1 MRSIPS
7 YRHSRNACGSSWVVW
22 IRRRILTALVI
33 ALVTGCLA
41 GLCLGVSSTLATG
54 SSPLTESLIRLH
66 VIPNSDTF
74 EDQAL
79 KLKVRDA
86 VLARA
91 SQILEGVTSKE
102 DAARLIEE
110 HLDQLSAV
118 SIEAVK
124 AEGYDY
130 EVSVSVGRFAFPD
143 RVYGVLK
150 VPAGEYDAV
159 RVTIGAGRGSNWW
172 CVIFPPLCF
181 IDVSGAEPIADRS
194 QAQSLP
200 ALPVETAPEDWTGI
214 EEAVSSAADERERLQ
229 AYLQAYV
236 QANEPEASR
245 LDGEPVSDVQG
256 EGDADRGSG
265 RGGLMARLEGEIGKL
280 ARHFPLPRFAI
291 QQWFRIF

>member
-7 YRHSRNACGSSWVVW
+7 YRHPRTACGSSWAVW

-41 GLCLGVSSTLATG
+41 GLCRGVSATLATG
-54 SSPLTESLIRLH
+54 PSSLADSLIRLH
-66 VIPNSDTF
+66 VIANSDTF

-86 VLARA
+86 ILARA
-91 SQILEGVTSKE
+91 AQILEGVTSKE
-102 DAARLIEE
+102 EAERLIHEQ
-110 HLDQLSAV
+110 LDQLSAV
-118 SIEAVK
+118 SAETVW

-130 EVSVSVGRFAFPD
+130 EVSLSVGRFAFPD
-143 RVYGVLK
+143 KVYGVLK

-159 RVTIGAGRGSNWW
+159 RVIIGAGRGSNWW

-181 IDVSGAEPIADRS
+181 IDMSGVEQIAEGP
-194 QAQSLP
+194 QAPSLP
-200 ALPVETAPEDWTGI
+200 ALSGETEPSKWQSPG
-214 EEAVSSAADERERLQ
+214 EEVSEGADERERLQ

-236 QANEPEASR
+236 QSSEPEANR
-245 LDGEPVSDVQG
+245 LDGRSVADAQG
-256 EGDADRGSG
+256 EGDSDHGSG

-291 QQWFRIF
+291 QSWLRIF